1 MMDLK
6 KPLFWNLKK
15 PSFISYVLIPFTI
28 LMILNNFI
36 LKIKKK
42 IKFKNIKS
50 ICIGNIYLGGTGKTP
65 LTIKLYQI
73 LSKIG
78 LRVVTAKK
86 FHSNQFDEQ
95 TLLKEN
101 TKTIIAKNRIDAYNQ
116 AINSSNDVIIFD
128 DGLQEKNVDYDLKF
142 VCFKNKNW
150 IGNGMLIPSGPL
162 RENVESLKR
171 YDVVFLNG
179 TDENTQD
186 IKETI
191 LKINPQIKIFNS
203 YYEIKN
209 LNTLDLKSD
218 YLIFSGI
225 GDPSSFK
232 EILLKNNIKVKKEII
247 FPDHYNYKKNDIKKI
262 FELAEKINAKILTT
276 EKDFVKIS
284 NINTKKID
292 FLKIELKIIE
302 EQKLIDFL
310 NEKFNQ

>member
-232 EILLKNNIKVKKEII
+232 EILLKNNTKVKKEII

>member
-1 MMDLK
+1 MDLK

-15 PSFISYVLIPFTI
+15 PSFLSYVLIPFTI

-42 IKFKNIKS
+42 KKFKNIKS
-50 ICIGNIYLGGTGKTP
+50 ICVGNIYLGGTGKTP

-101 TKTIIAKNRIDAYNQ
+101 TETIITKNRLDAYLQ

-162 RENVESLKR
+162 RENVDSLKR

-209 LNTLDLKSD
+209 LNILDIKSD

-225 GDPSSFK
+225 GDPASFK
-232 EILLKNNIKVKKEII
+232 EILLKNNTKVKKEII

-262 FELAEKINAKILTT
+262 FELAEKLNAKILTT

-284 NINTKKID
+284 SINTKKID

-302 EQKLIDFL
+302 EQKLIEFL

>member
-1 MMDLK
+1 MDLK

>member
-1 MMDLK
+1 MDLK

-78 LRVVTAKK
+78 LRAVTAKK

-302 EQKLIDFL
+302 EKKLKDFL

>member
-1 MMDLK
+1 MDLK

-101 TKTIIAKNRIDAYNQ
+101 TETIITKNRLDAYLQ

>member
-1 MMDLK
+1 
-6 KPLFWNLKK
+6 
-15 PSFISYVLIPFTI
+15 
-28 LMILNNFI
+28 MILNNFI

-50 ICIGNIYLGGTGKTP
+50 ICVGNIYLGGTGKTP

-292 FLKIELKIIE
+292 F
-302 EQKLIDFL
+302 
-310 NEKFNQ
+310 

>member
-1 MMDLK
+1 MDLK

-50 ICIGNIYLGGTGKTP
+50 ICVGNIYLGGTGKTP

-101 TKTIIAKNRIDAYNQ
+101 TKTIIAKNRLDAYNQ

>member
-50 ICIGNIYLGGTGKTP
+50 IFVLNIYLGGTGKTP

-292 FLKIELKIIE
+292 FLKIELKKIE
-302 EQKLIDFL
+302 DEKLIDFL

>member
-1 MMDLK
+1 M
-6 KPLFWNLKK
+6 F
-15 PSFISYVLIPFTI
+15 LIV
-28 LMILNNFI
+28 
-36 LKIKKK
+36 
-42 IKFKNIKS
+42 S
-50 ICIGNIYLGGTGKTP
+50 
-65 LTIKLYQI
+65 
-73 LSKIG
+73 SK
-78 LRVVTAKK
+78 RVVTAKK

-101 TKTIIAKNRIDAYNQ
+101 TETIITKNRLDAYLQ